1 MRTEKEALLQVNHR
15 LKMKIKGLEER
26 LGARDRCKAAMAAVA
41 PVSEAPE
48 RVRTVRNTSCEA
60 QDTGTPRHE
69 AVYPAGGRSFVHHR
83 SDDRRLASSIAATG
97 RVAGFGFPYVS
108 YVAP

>member
-41 PVSEAPE
+41 PVSEALE

-60 QDTGTPRHE
+60 QVRPDTKQFTQQVG
-69 AVYPAGGRSFVHHR
+69 AVLCIIAVMIAGWQ
-83 SDDRRLASSIAATG
+83 AA
-97 RVAGFGFPYVS
+97 
-108 YVAP
+108 